1 VDCLSYFI
9 VFEGLDGSGKTTVSL
24 RIVEALAREGFKVL
38 YTYEPY
44 SEDFIKL
51 INDYGKRLG
60 GVMEAYLMAAD
71 RYNHVVSVI
80 TPALREGLIVVS
92 DRYYYSSLAYQGAKG
107 VNVEWIKTLNKF
119 APEPDLAIYLDVEP
133 SVGLRRKKSSTTKI
147 KYLEEDESFLHKV
160 RTIYKELVARG
171 LMIEVDASNDLEDV
185 IKECARILCEKLK
198 ILCSQ
203 KTYDFKLRA
212 PGF

>member
-1 VDCLSYFI
+1 MSYFI

>member
-1 VDCLSYFI
+1 MSYFI

-107 VNVEWIKTLNKF
+107 VDVEWIKTLNKF

-133 SVGLRRKKSSTTKI
+133 SVGLRRKKSSTTK
-147 KYLEEDESFLHKV
+147 
-160 RTIYKELVARG
+160 
-171 LMIEVDASNDLEDV
+171 
-185 IKECARILCEKLK
+185 
-198 ILCSQ
+198 
-203 KTYDFKLRA
+203 
-212 PGF
+212 

>member
-1 VDCLSYFI
+1 MSYFI

-24 RIVEALAREGFKVL
+24 RIVEALREEGFRVL

-51 INDYGKRLG
+51 INEYGRRLG

-80 TPALREGLIVVS
+80 APALKDGLVVVS
-92 DRYYYSSLAYQGAKG
+92 DRYYYSSLAYQGAK
-107 VNVEWIKTLNKF
+107 NVDIEWIRTLNKF
-119 APEPDLAIYLDVEP
+119 APEPNIAIYLDIEP
-133 SVGLRRKKSSTTKI
+133 SVGLRRKQSSTTKI

-160 RTIYKELVARG
+160 RAIYKELVAKG
-171 LMIEVDASNDLEDV
+171 LMIEVNASSDLENV
-185 IKECARILCEKLK
+185 IGECIRVLCEKLK
-198 ILCSQ
+198 LLCSQ
-203 KTYDFKLRA
+203 RIQGTHV
-212 PGF
+212 

>member
-1 VDCLSYFI
+1 MSYFI
-9 VFEGLDGSGKTTVSL
+9 VFEGLDGSGKTTISL

>member
-1 VDCLSYFI
+1 MSYFI

-24 RIVEALAREGFKVL
+24 RIVEALRGEGFRVL

-51 INDYGKRLG
+51 INEYGRRLG

-80 TPALREGLIVVS
+80 APALKEGLVVVS
-92 DRYYYSSLAYQGAKG
+92 DRYYYSSLAYQGAK
-107 VNVEWIKTLNKF
+107 NVDIEWIRTLNKF
-119 APEPDLAIYLDVEP
+119 APEPNIAIYLDIEP
-133 SVGLRRKKSSTTKI
+133 SVGLRRKQSSTTKI

-160 RTIYKELVARG
+160 RAIYKELVAKG
-171 LMIEVDASNDLEDV
+171 LMIEVNASSDLENV
-185 IKECARILCEKLK
+185 IRECIRVLCEKLK
-198 ILCSQ
+198 LLCSQ
-203 KTYDFKLRA
+203 RIQETHV
-212 PGF
+212 

>member
-1 VDCLSYFI
+1 MSYFI

-107 VNVEWIKTLNKF
+107 VDVEWIKTLNKF

>member
-1 VDCLSYFI
+1 MFELFYS
-9 VFEGLDGSGKTTVSL
+9 FEGLDGSGKTTVSL

>member
-1 VDCLSYFI
+1 LSYFI

>member
-1 VDCLSYFI
+1 MSYFI

-160 RTIYKELVARG
+160 RTIYKELVTRG